1 MKVVIVDDEKH
12 VRSAITMLAEWD
24 KLGIQEVLQA
34 SDGEEAERLI
44 ELHQPHIVLTD
55 MRMPRKSGAELLT
68 WLSENKPHMKT
79 IVISGYDDFEYVRHA
94 IRHGGMDYILKP
106 VKAGAL
112 NEALKKA
119 VQCWRKEEDER
130 IRLTQQMIGMN
141 EMKPHYTDRLLTE
154 LLSGQSGREF
164 LEGIQDEFQF
174 PAGMAS
180 CSVAVAAV
188 SQLDHELFGKFKNR
202 LQLIHFVI
210 LNICNELLR
219 SRGIAFRQLD
229 SRGEIVLL
237 FWGPSEQFEALLDEI
252 GKGILATLQRQVHF
266 GLTLERSYPKELPR
280 AYQEASK
287 ALWKRNALDPARIH
301 RQHAEKMEQAGRPL
315 RLSAYEEELRL
326 AALSGSND
334 RIRAAAKHWIAE
346 VRQLDCVSPELL
358 LQWNQEWEWM
368 RTQWLEDGRTTSAV
382 DARETSADMPVCL
395 PLDQQGMLSW
405 ATLQG
410 ELENRLADVSAP
422 LTRMHANHT
431 SFIESIA
438 SYLNEHYREE
448 VSLQDVAARFYLS
461 REYIARKFK
470 QAYGVTI
477 LDYLSRIRIDR
488 AKLLLH
494 NPHLRIAQIAE
505 MVGYPDEKYFRRVF
519 KKIEGVSP
527 GEYRK
532 EHTIG

>member
-1 MKVVIVDDEKH
+1 MKVIIVDDEKH

-34 SDGEEAERLI
+34 SDGEEAVRLI
-44 ELHQPHIVLTD
+44 EKHQPQIVLTD

-68 WLSENKPHMKT
+68 WLSENQPHMKT

-106 VKAGAL
+106 VKATAL
-112 NEALKKA
+112 NEALAKA
-119 VQCWRKEEDER
+119 VQCWRKEQDER
-130 IRLTQQMIGMN
+130 IRMTRQMIEMN
-141 EMKPHYTDRLLTE
+141 EMKPHYTDKLLTE
-154 LLSGQSGREF
+154 LVSGQNGREF
-164 LEGIQDEFQF
+164 LKQIQDEFPF
-174 PAGMAS
+174 PAGLAT
-180 CSVAVAAV
+180 CSVAVVAV
-188 SQLDHELFGKFKNR
+188 SQLDHELFGKFQNR
-202 LQLIHFVI
+202 LQLIHFAI

-237 FWGPSEQFEALLDEI
+237 FWGPSEPFEALLIEI
-252 GKGILATLQRQVHF
+252 GKGISATLQRHVHF
-266 GLTLERSYPKELPR
+266 GLALERPYPGELPR
-280 AYQEASK
+280 AYLEASK
-287 ALWKRNALDPARIH
+287 ALWKRNALDPVRIH
-301 RQHAEKMEQAGRPL
+301 REQSEKTDQASRPL
-315 RLSAYEEELRL
+315 RLSAFEEELRL
-326 AALSGSND
+326 AALSGSSD
-334 RIRAAAKHWIAE
+334 RIRTAAEQWILE
-346 VRQLDCVSPELL
+346 VRQLDSVSPEQL

-368 RTQWLEDGRTTSAV
+368 RTQWLDEGQSA
-382 DARETSADMPVCL
+382 SAADSLEPYTDMPPCL
-395 PLDQQGMLSW
+395 PLNKEGMLSW
-405 ATLQG
+405 DRLQD
-410 ELENRLADVSAP
+410 ELEKRLADASAP
-422 LTRMHANHT
+422 LTRLHASHT
-431 SFIESIA
+431 SFIETIA
-438 SYLNEHYREE
+438 VYLNEHYREE
-448 VSLQDVAARFYLS
+448 ISLQDLAARFYLS

-477 LDYLSRIRIDR
+477 MDYLSRIRIDR

-494 NPHLRIAQIAE
+494 NPHLRVALVAE